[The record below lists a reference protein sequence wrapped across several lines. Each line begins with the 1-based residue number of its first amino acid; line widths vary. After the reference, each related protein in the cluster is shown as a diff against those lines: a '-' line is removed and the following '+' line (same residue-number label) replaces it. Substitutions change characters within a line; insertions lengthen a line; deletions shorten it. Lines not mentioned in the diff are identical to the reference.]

1 MVWNRTTNL
10 AVKNSINSDIVF
22 FFSQVYM
29 IFLRSHNQTKIYEN
43 SWCPPEAR
51 SAVLAP
57 LSVAREG
64 IRDSD
69 FTKIKV
75 GINF

>member
-1 MVWNRTTNL
+1 
-10 AVKNSINSDIVF
+10 
-22 FFSQVYM
+22 M

-75 GINF
+75 GINFKKKRKNDYNAYMHVSNQWKGYIK